1 VFGEQKE
8 QPMKKIHILGQEL
21 KLPETVEEF
30 DAMSKSTEPLPSFG
44 VYDAAIKSFQ
54 DSVIQHLIG
63 LTNQEQGKLSNAEFV
78 ACLLVSGSITEAQLE
93 EVCEDF
99 AHKLEFNPGQPEV
112 GEGLHQYL
120 GDAVY
125 AEVIRGGVNLRLND
139 HRSER
144 LVFLEPEV
152 LTALVHFALT
162 HGAVRKEQ
170 IEWALKEA
178 TR

>member
-1 VFGEQKE
+1 
-8 QPMKKIHILGQEL
+8 MKKIHILGQEL

-93 EVCEDF
+93 EVCKDF
-99 AHKLEFNPGQPEV
+99 AAKIKFNPGQPEV
-112 GEGLHQYL
+112 GSVQPSLADLDHTYRKGIITAWEYELKKLVLVGRLTQEEFNNI
-120 GDAVY
+120 
-125 AEVIRGGVNLRLND
+125 AELIYTDIRENTVP
-139 HRSER
+139 S
-144 LVFLEPEV
+144 
-152 LTALVHFALT
+152 
-162 HGAVRKEQ
+162 KE
-170 IEWALKEA
+170 
-178 TR
+178 